1 MTKQRVFTTLDWF
14 PTTLA
19 SLGVDIPG
27 ERLGLGTNLFS
38 GQQTLAESMGLE
50 ALDDELKKV
59 SSYYNKHFLYDG
71 AGNSPEEQTSR

>member
-1 MTKQRVFTTLDWF
+1 
-14 PTTLA
+14 
-19 SLGVDIPG
+19 
-27 ERLGLGTNLFS
+27 
-38 GQQTLAESMGLE
+38 MGLE